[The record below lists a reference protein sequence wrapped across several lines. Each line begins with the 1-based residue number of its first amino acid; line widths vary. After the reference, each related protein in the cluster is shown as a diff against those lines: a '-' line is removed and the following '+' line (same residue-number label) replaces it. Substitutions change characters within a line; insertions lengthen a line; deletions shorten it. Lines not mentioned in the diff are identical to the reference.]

1 MELNFLSA
9 TFWINFINISFIVC
23 YQRWKKLLKNF
34 KSSKELSKLIISLF
48 CFEVLNC
55 CNKSIINV
63 FFDDK
68 TYCLKSARA
77 LVYTLHYLNY
87 LFHVFLTSYWTY
99 NPEATNNPTYF
110 NKYTNSMQFRR
121 NFHCKVFWALVW
133 SCLEIFQFYLLS
145 NGETFFNSCV
155 YSFTTQI
162 FHKKDYLCKIIYYK
176 YLVPTYLIFQVF
188 LL

>member
-55 CNKSIINV
+55 YNKSIINV

-68 TYCLKSARA
+68 TYCLKIARA
-77 LVYTLHYLNY
+77 LLYTLHYLDY
-87 LFHVFLTSYWTY
+87 LFHFFLTSYWPYRILHTL
-99 NPEATNNPTYF
+99 TNILIVCN
-110 NKYTNSMQFRR
+110 
-121 NFHCKVFWALVW
+121 VE
-133 SCLEIFQFYLLS
+133 EIFIAKFFELLF
-145 NGETFFNSCV
+145 EAV
-155 YSFTTQI
+155 LKYSSFIYYPMGKRFSIVVFTVLRHRYFT
-162 FHKKDYLCKIIYYK
+162 KKIIFVRLYI
-176 YLVPTYLIFQVF
+176 TNISFRHI
-188 LL
+188 